1 MESSTN
7 FNQKPYLSRTRPIFD
22 RFDHVWLGKSSWW
35 APELSKSKNIPGI
48 APAATDSH
56 QISRVS
62 KNIDFEGSYLRFS
75 TGGGTAEF
83 PPPVPQVSEEDLL
96 FNMGPG
102 RQRAMGPGRQRVKS
116 AHAP

>member
-7 FNQKPYLSRTRPIFD
+7 FDQKPYLSRTRPICD

-75 TGGGTAEF
+75 TGGATAAF
-83 PPPVPQVSEEDLL
+83 TPQFRRSLREIFKSYTHLSRTPL
-96 FNMGPG
+96 F
-102 RQRAMGPGRQRVKS
+102 
-116 AHAP
+116 

>member
-7 FNQKPYLSRTRPIFD
+7 FDQKPYLSRTRPIRD

-48 APAATDSH
+48 APGPTDSH

-75 TGGGTAEF
+75 TGGNTCV
-83 PPPVPQVSEEDLL
+83 PHPVPQVSEGDL
-96 FNMGPG
+96 
-102 RQRAMGPGRQRVKS
+102 
-116 AHAP
+116 